1 MEINRENFDVNF
13 IVKKFEMSLIVDKWV
28 VFFFVII
35 VVFSFWEIFLF
46 NSGKLLVDMVVFV
59 KRLKKY
65 VVYEM

>member
-65 VVYEM
+65 IVYEM